1 MRPTLFPIHRPRVG
15 ISVSASALSLVA
27 LRRPWFRRPIV
38 KQVVERSLPSGLL
51 KVSAT
56 EPHITDLD
64 AFVQELRALTEG
76 LSERTVALSVPNR
89 AMHMGVFAFD
99 RFPDAPEERAGLIK
113 WRFREDLN
121 LTIGDARVMMQ
132 IFPAGTRTQ
141 VLAVAVR
148 QTILDQYEEAL
159 LF

>member
-99 RFPDAPEERAGLIK
+99 RFPMIPKNE
-113 WRFREDLN
+113 
-121 LTIGDARVMMQ
+121 
-132 IFPAGTRTQ
+132 Q
-141 VLAVAVR
+141 V
-148 QTILDQYEEAL
+148 
-159 LF
+159 